1 MNAPATRVVIVSRV
15 KRNPYV
21 QLLAEGLRQSDLRLD
36 VRVDDH
42 FSAGW
47 VWRQRRAA
55 DVLHLHWLEL
65 FYTYP
70 SLGRSLKRW
79 VSVMLGLLLARLCG
93 LRLVYTLHNLEQ
105 HEGRRPRLARWG
117 HRVLLRLAH
126 AVHVHDAETAATLA
140 RDWGRARGVHVIAH
154 GSYVGAYPNTLSRGQ
169 ARERLGLDAS
179 AFVYLSLGRVRPYK
193 GLEELLQAFRQLPD
207 GDAVLYVAGEVQDPG
222 YERELEA
229 LAQGDARVRL
239 ALQFVPD
246 EALQLYLNACDVAVL
261 PYRHVTTSGAAIL
274 AFSFAVPVVAPRL
287 GCFVDLVGAQERG
300 SLFDPGAP
308 AGLFAALQQV
318 RTLDLAAMRQACAAY
333 AREHGWSVLA
343 RRHAALYQRS
353 RRGA

>member
-1 MNAPATRVVIVSRV
+1 MNAPVARVVIVSRV

-21 QLLAEGLRQSDLRLD
+21 ALLAEGLRQPDLHLD
-36 VRVDDH
+36 VRVDDR

-47 VWRQRRAA
+47 VWRQRHTA

-70 SLGRSLKRW
+70 SLARSLKRW
-79 VSVMLGLLLARLCG
+79 LSVMLGLVLARMCG

-105 HEGRRPRLARWG
+105 HEGRRPQLARWG
-117 HRVLLRLAH
+117 HWLLLRLAQ
-126 AVHVHDAETAATLA
+126 AVHVHDVQTADTLA
-140 RDWGRARGVHVIAH
+140 RDWGRTRGVYVIPH
-154 GSYVGAYPNTLSRGQ
+154 GSYVNAYPNTLSRAQ
-169 ARERLGLDAS
+169 ARERLGLEAS

-207 GDAVLYVAGEVQDPG
+207 DDAVLFVAGEVQDPG

-246 EALQLYLNACDVAVL
+246 DALQVYLNACDVAVL

-287 GCFVDLVGAQERG
+287 GCFMELAGAQERG
-300 SLFDPGAP
+300 LLFDPGARD
-308 AGLFAALQQV
+308 GLFEALRQA
-318 RTLDLAAMRQACAAY
+318 RILDLATMRQACVAY
-333 AREHGWSVLA
+333 ARERDWRAVA
-343 RRHAALYQRS
+343 RQHAAMYQ
-353 RRGA
+353 